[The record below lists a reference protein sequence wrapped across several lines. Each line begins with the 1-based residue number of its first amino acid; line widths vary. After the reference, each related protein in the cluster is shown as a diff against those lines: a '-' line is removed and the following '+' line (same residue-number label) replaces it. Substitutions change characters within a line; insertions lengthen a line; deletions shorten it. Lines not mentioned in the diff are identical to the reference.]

1 MWILLFLNLF
11 TADSLAYDNA
21 VSVSRSAVGTT
32 FVLDAGKSLI
42 LKLDATNRIESQA
55 GGRGSR
61 MGAYRTPSDLDA
73 SHELTIYI
81 ADPGSRRIV
90 MLDRHL
96 QHVSDITSSE
106 HRYDRIAVNRF
117 RELFA
122 VDSEAATIHKFRPN
136 GELDHSFSPPSFDR
150 GGFSDV
156 AVSGDNVLLGQANI
170 LWILS
175 RFGLENGFRRFDA
188 PITRITGTPE
198 GALVLAGGKVY
209 VLDGRFTIVAELEV
223 PKTTVDVASD
233 GVRMWLLS
241 PHTLIEK
248 TLP

>member
-1 MWILLFLNLF
+1 MWILLFLNF
-11 TADSLAYDNA
+11 FAADTSAYDNA

-32 FVLDAGKSLI
+32 FVLDAGRSVV
-42 LKLDATNRIESQA
+42 LKLNTSNHIESQA

-61 MGAYRTPSDLDA
+61 MGAYRAPSDIDA
-73 SHELTIYI
+73 THELTIYI

-96 QHVSDITSSE
+96 QHVSDITSEE

-122 VDSEAATIHKFRPN
+122 VDSGTATIHKFRPN

-150 GGFSDV
+150 SGFADV
-156 AVSGDNVLLGQANI
+156 GVSGDAVLLGQGNV

-175 RFGLENGFRRFDA
+175 RFGLETGFRRFEA
-188 PITRITGTPE
+188 PITRISGTPE

-209 VLDGRFTIVAELEV
+209 VLDGRYRIVAELDV
-223 PKTTVDVASD
+223 PESTVDVASD
-233 GVRMWLLS
+233 GVRMWLLL
-241 PHTLIEK
+241 PQKLLEK
-248 TLP
+248 TVP